1 MAVHIG
7 AKPDS
12 GFDDPIGMLT
22 DCHRRI
28 EQFLNILAT
37 VAERVAG
44 RSLTGE
50 EAAAVQAALQYFRT
64 GGVCH
69 TADEESSLF
78 PRLRA
83 GADSGSRSKLDAL
96 EADHETAAE
105 LHEAAERLYSE
116 WMQQRR
122 TWFRTRKRT
131 PCSDGAAQGALSRA
145 HRCRRVRCVSAS
157 CEGSGSCDDCLDRA
171 GIPRAKGVA
180 FTCSSIF
187 FCLCGRRHGL
197 GVYPDHGCA
206 GSQSSPAPPCRFS
219 SPFPRESERS
229 PAGPAKPKDRA
240 SHTVSQCHAST

>member
-116 WMQQRR
+116 WMQ
-122 TWFRTRKRT
+122 
-131 PCSDGAAQGALSRA
+131 SGAL
-145 HRCRRVRCVSAS
+145 
-157 CEGSGSCDDCLDRA
+157 G
-171 GIPRAKGVA
+171 
-180 FTCSSIF
+180 
-187 FCLCGRRHGL
+187 
-197 GVYPDHGCA
+197 
-206 GSQSSPAPPCRFS
+206 
-219 SPFPRESERS
+219 SEREGELRAAMERLKGLYQAHIAVEES
-229 PAGPAKPKDRA
+229 VVFPQAAKVLNRA
-240 SHTVSQCHAST
+240 TIASIGQEFRARRA